1 MVWKIGPRICEKL
14 GRART
19 GKERFNICAEFLRR
33 DDTHDF
39 IVKFF
44 EIINVAGVPRR
55 DDHPGTKP
63 SIDP

>member
-1 MVWKIGPRICEKL
+1 MVRKIGPRICHKL

-19 GKERFNICAEFLRR
+19 GKERSNVSAEFLWRYH
-33 DDTHDF
+33 THDF

-44 EIINVAGVPRR
+44 EIVDIAGVPRR